1 MPDLS
6 TVFLATS
13 LTVLYGGS
21 LVKLINE
28 CFVISWNQKQ
38 DIITADEN
46 LIKRLKAALARK
58 DFLKYHSSDPI
69 KTITMTKSL
78 KFYNSNNEQG
88 ELKAIPIFEPLFSN
102 CITLFAFDNSTNA
115 LVASKMDLKPGGGR
129 AVKMRDIV
137 YGSDN
142 PYRSTKRNL

>member
-69 KTITMTKSL
+69 KTIINTTKAMTKSL
-78 KFYNSNNEQG
+78 KFYNSNNEQVFKMKLG
-88 ELKAIPIFEPLFSN
+88 VNDEL
-102 CITLFAFDNSTNA
+102 
-115 LVASKMDLKPGGGR
+115 DLKLGEKE
-129 AVKMRDIV
+129 V
-137 YGSDN
+137 N
-142 PYRSTKRNL
+142 W